1 MLNSLSNSK
10 HLEAAKIQGFHWGK
24 LAYLLE
30 VNGVKTTI
38 SLHLDETTYL
48 ILALRYK
55 ELFSSSG
62 VGPGEDVPYEIDAY
76 LTEINTRVIDADY
89 MNSRFKKYIKALQDG
104 AETAS
109 VLEELHKSFATLT
122 QEEQKCANIFLHDV
136 QNGDVTVDEGKTL
149 RDYITEY
156 MTSAKNDQIHR
167 FAVAIGV
174 DEGLLRNFMQLKV
187 NEANINEFGRFD
199 SLKQTVDV
207 LLAKAYFESVSGESI
222 KTFRVPMMIDQLLRR
237 FIFECGLDV

>member
-1 MLNSLSNSK
+1 MYLG
-10 HLEAAKIQGFHWGK
+10 AAKVQGFHWGK

-30 VNGVKTTI
+30 VSGVKTTI
-38 SLHLDETTYL
+38 RLHLDETTYL

-62 VGPGEDVPYEIDAY
+62 AGSGEDVPYEIDAY
-76 LTEINTRVIDADY
+76 LTEINTGIIDADY

-122 QEEQKCANIFLHDV
+122 QEEQKYANIFLHDV
-136 QNGDVTVDEGKTL
+136 QNGDVVVDERKTL

-167 FAVAIGV
+167 FAAALGV
-174 DEGLLRNFMQLKV
+174 DEALLRNFMQQKV
-187 NEANINEFGRFD
+187 TEININEFGRFD
-199 SLKQTVDV
+199 NLKQTVDV
-207 LLAKAYFESVSGESI
+207 TLAKAYFERISGEPI
-222 KTFRVPMMIDQLLRR
+222 KAFRVPMMIDQLLRR
-237 FIFECGLDV
+237 FIFEGGFDTEL